1 MRMQKESVVH
11 KEYVRNHVITDISE
25 EEKCVLSFSILEANN
40 VLHWEKPDEFEYK
53 GEMYDVISMK
63 QMNDSVI
70 YVCYHDKKESG
81 QKESYAQLLIN
92 SFGNDLQKEQQ
103 SRIKIF
109 FNVLYLPAGISDL
122 PATFESTAQ
131 TRSTTR
137 ELLNKFRQKP
147 PVPPP
152 KSLS

>member
-1 MRMQKESVVH
+1 MQKESIMH
-11 KEYVRNHVITDISE
+11 KEYVRNNMLSDISE
-25 EEKCVLSFSILEANN
+25 EEKCILQFSIHDAKNN
-40 VLHWEKPDEFEYK
+40 LHWEKPDEFEYK
-53 GEMYDVISMK
+53 GEMYDVISSK
-63 QMNDSVI
+63 QIRDSVI
-70 YVCYHDKKESG
+70 FICYHDKKESRL
-81 QKESYAQLLIN
+81 KESYAELLIN

-147 PVPPP
+147 PAPPP